1 MAIVYYDRDA
11 DPRALRGKTI
21 AVIGYGSQGHA
32 HAQNLRDSGHEV
44 IVGLQAGSKSWAKA
58 EQDGFTVRETADAA
72 RNADVVAL
80 LVPDQN
86 HREAYAKVAPFMGK
100 GRTLLVAH
108 AFSVHFG
115 EVTPHAEADVVM
127 IAPKAPGHRMR
138 EVFKEGKGVPAL
150 LAVHQ
155 DVSGKAE
162 QTALAYAQGVGATRA
177 GVIKTTFAE
186 EVETDW
192 FGEQV
197 ILCGGI
203 SELMKASFDTLV
215 DAGYQPEVA
224 YFECVNEMKLI
235 VDLIYE
241 GGLSYMRYSVSD
253 TAEYGDYV
261 VGPRIINAGVRE
273 EMKRVLSEIR
283 DGTHAKKWI
292 AEYRSGAKN
301 LYAQRAK
308 EQEQPLEQVG
318 RRLREMM
325 PWLPKREIPTRSA
338 RRPSRRQPPEPVA
351 ADADQEEDDMRQI
364 EIFDTTLRDG
374 EQAPGA
380 ALTAAAKLEV
390 ARALAELGVD
400 VIEAGFPAAS
410 DGEAAAVRQIAQE
423 VTGVTM
429 AALARANDGDVDIAA
444 KALAPAQRKRIHVF
458 IGTSRHP
465 SRAQAAHHAARV
477 PAARRARGPP
487 RDGARRRDRVL
498 RRGRDADGH
507 PLPRHR
513 LPGRGRRGR
522 ADHEHPRHRRLRAAG
537 RVRSHRARDPRRAH
551 RVQRRHPRVGPLPQ
565 RSRARGR
572 EHPRRDRGRR
582 LAGARDDERHRRARR
597 QRVARGD
604 RHGAPLPLRLVQR
617 GHARAHRAHRSD
629 QPSRVG
635 ADRDPGAAEQ
645 GRRRGERVRARLWH
659 PPGRRHQGPADLRDH
674 DPASR
679 SAGSRDGSS
688 CRSSPVAPVS
698 PRASRSSGSRSTAR
712 SSTTRTASRC
722 AERTRCTSST
732 SAI

>member
-1 MAIVYYDRDA
+1 MAIVYYDKDA
-11 DPRALRGKTI
+11 DPKALRGKTI

-44 IVGLQAGSKSWAKA
+44 VVGLQAGSKSWAKA

-72 RNADVVAL
+72 RNADIVAL
-80 LVPDQN
+80 LVPDQH
-86 HREAYAKVAPFMGK
+86 HREAYEKVAPFMRK

-115 EVTPHAEADVVM
+115 EVKPHAEIDVVM

-253 TAEYGDYV
+253 TAEYGDYT
-261 VGPRIINAGVRE
+261 VGPRIIDARVRE
-273 EMKRVLSEIR
+273 EMKRVLSDIR

-292 AEYRSGAKN
+292 AEYRKGAPN

-325 PWLPKREIPTRSA
+325 PWLPKREVPGRVAA
-338 RRPSRRQPPEPVA
+338 RPEPARPPEPVA
-351 ADADQEEDDMRQI
+351 AAD
-364 EIFDTTLRDG
+364 
-374 EQAPGA
+374 
-380 ALTAAAKLEV
+380 
-390 ARALAELGVD
+390 
-400 VIEAGFPAAS
+400 
-410 DGEAAAVRQIAQE
+410 
-423 VTGVTM
+423 
-429 AALARANDGDVDIAA
+429 
-444 KALAPAQRKRIHVF
+444 
-458 IGTSRHP
+458 
-465 SRAQAAHHAARV
+465 
-477 PAARRARGPP
+477 
-487 RDGARRRDRVL
+487 
-498 RRGRDADGH
+498 
-507 PLPRHR
+507 
-513 LPGRGRRGR
+513 
-522 ADHEHPRHRRLRAAG
+522 
-537 RVRSHRARDPRRAH
+537 
-551 RVQRRHPRVGPLPQ
+551 
-565 RSRARGR
+565 
-572 EHPRRDRGRR
+572 
-582 LAGARDDERHRRARR
+582 
-597 QRVARGD
+597 
-604 RHGAPLPLRLVQR
+604 
-617 GHARAHRAHRSD
+617 
-629 QPSRVG
+629 
-635 ADRDPGAAEQ
+635 
-645 GRRRGERVRARLWH
+645 
-659 PPGRRHQGPADLRDH
+659 
-674 DPASR
+674 
-679 SAGSRDGSS
+679 
-688 CRSSPVAPVS
+688 
-698 PRASRSSGSRSTAR
+698 
-712 SSTTRTASRC
+712 
-722 AERTRCTSST
+722 
-732 SAI
+732 